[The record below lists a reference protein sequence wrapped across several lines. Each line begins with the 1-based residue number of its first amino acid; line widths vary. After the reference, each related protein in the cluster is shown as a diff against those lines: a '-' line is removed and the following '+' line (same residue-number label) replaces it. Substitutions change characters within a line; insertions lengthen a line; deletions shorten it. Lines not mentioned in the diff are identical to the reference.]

1 MLYGI
6 YKNINAQFEVISEN
20 INAQFEVIY
29 FSINA
34 LGHL

>member
-1 MLYGI
+1 MPWGI
-6 YKNINAQFEVISEN
+6 YKNINAQFEVTYEN

-29 FSINA
+29 TFINA